1 MPTSRELLVA
11 ARDQLRAAG
20 VPSPDVDAEL
30 LLSFVTGRPRA
41 LLRMA
46 GGPVPEDLAEQFAA
60 LIARRAERVP
70 LQHLTGLA
78 PFRHIEVRVGPGVFI
93 PRPETELLVDAVLAH
108 LGIRSGTSGHAIP
121 GQSARGGP
129 APRGPGGQASG
140 MRRQPTTPV
149 VVDLCTGSAALAI
162 CLALEVRGS
171 HVVAVEIS
179 GDALAWARSNVAEHS
194 DALHAAASHLELV
207 AADATTVADPAGP
220 LAGLQGRVDVV
231 VTNPPYVP
239 EDAIPREAEVRDH
252 DPALAL
258 YGGPDG
264 LAVVRALAR
273 QAAAL
278 LRPGGLLLVE
288 HADGQGEA
296 AGSAGVPGLL
306 REQPDPAAG
315 PVADLVDRE
324 AASGAT
330 VGHVAH
336 AWRDVTD
343 HRDLAG
349 LPRFTSAIRV
359 GDPRQASTTASADPA
374 APPGS
379 PGDVEG
385 PASDR
390 PPDARP
396 DPPGGRMSP

>member
-1 MPTSRELLVA
+1 
-11 ARDQLRAAG
+11 
-20 VPSPDVDAEL
+20 VDAEL

-108 LGIRSGTSGHAIP
+108 LGIRLGTAGHAIP
-121 GQSARGGP
+121 GEPARGGP

-140 MRRQPTTPV
+140 MTGDAHTPV

-162 CLALEVRGS
+162 CVALEVPGS
-171 HVVAVEIS
+171 HVVAVELS

-194 DALHAAASHLELV
+194 DAVHAAASHLQLV
-207 AADATTVADPAGP
+207 AADATTVADPGGP
-220 LAGLQGRVDVV
+220 LAGLRGRVDVV

-239 EDAIPREAEVRDH
+239 EDAIPREPEVRDH

-278 LRPGGLLLVE
+278 LRPGGLLLLE
-288 HADGQGEA
+288 HADVQGEA

-306 REQPDPAAG
+306 REQLDPEAG
-315 PVADLVDRE
+315 PVSDLVDRE
-324 AASGAT
+324 AASRAT
-330 VGHVAH
+330 AGPVAH

-349 LPRFTSAIRV
+349 LPRFTSAIRA
-359 GDPRQASTTASADPA
+359 GDPRQASTTAPTDPA

-379 PGDVEG
+379 PGDVEV
-385 PASDR
+385 PASDCL
-390 PPDARP
+390 PAARP
-396 DPPGGRMSP
+396 APPGGRMSP